1 MYTAA
6 EDRYGK
12 MLYRRA
18 GKSGLEMPLFTLGF
32 WHNFGESGDYE
43 EMRRMVYTAFDNGVT
58 SFDLANNYG
67 PPGGEAE
74 RNFGR
79 ILKDGLSSYRDELII
94 STKAGYPMWPG
105 PYGKGGGK
113 KYLVSSLDQSL
124 KRMGL
129 DYVDIFYHHCPDPDT
144 PMDETA
150 DALAYIVQ
158 SGRALYIALSK
169 YDAKGVAQ
177 MTELL
182 SHYHVHPVLDQ
193 VRYSILDRAFDR
205 DNLFVNLDRL
215 GVGSAIFSPLAQGL
229 LTDKYISG
237 DVPVNSRAHEN
248 VYLKES
254 VITAG
259 LIARLEELRKI
270 ASARGQSLSQMALS
284 FVLAQRS
291 VSTVLIGARNTEQL
305 MENLRTLETDIR
317 ISDDE
322 MREILSYA

>member
-237 DVPVNSRAHEN
+237 EVPVNSRAHEN

>member
-18 GKSGLEMPLFTLGF
+18 GKSGLEMPVFTLGF
-32 WHNFGESGDYE
+32 WHNFGESGDYD

-79 ILKDGLSSYRDELII
+79 ILKDGLSSYRDEVLI

-144 PMDETA
+144 PMEETA

-169 YDAKGVAQ
+169 YDAKGMAQ

-182 SHYHVHPVLDQ
+182 SHYHVHPVLNQ

-237 DVPVNSRAHEN
+237 EVPVNSRAHEN

>member
-18 GKSGLEMPLFTLGF
+18 GESGLEMPVFTLGF

-79 ILKDGLSSYRDELII
+79 ILKDGLSSYRDEIII

-182 SHYHVHPVLDQ
+182 SHYHVHPVLNQ

-237 DVPVNSRAHEN
+237 EVPVNSRAHEN

>member
-18 GKSGLEMPLFTLGF
+18 GESGLEMPVFTLGF

-79 ILKDGLSSYRDELII
+79 ILKDGLSSYRDEIII

-129 DYVDIFYHHCPDPDT
+129 DYVDVFYHHCPDPDT

-182 SHYHVHPVLDQ
+182 SHYHVHPVLNQ

-205 DNLFVNLDRL
+205 DNLFVNLNRL

-237 DVPVNSRAHEN
+237 EVPVNSRAHEN

>member
-18 GKSGLEMPLFTLGF
+18 GKSGLEMPVFTLGF
-32 WHNFGESGDYE
+32 WHNFGESGDYD

-79 ILKDGLSSYRDELII
+79 ILKDGLSSYRDEII
-94 STKAGYPMWPG
+94 VSTKAGYPMWPG

-144 PMDETA
+144 PMEETA

-169 YDAKGVAQ
+169 YDAKGMAQ

-182 SHYHVHPVLDQ
+182 SHYHVHPVLNQ
-193 VRYSILDRAFDR
+193 VRYSILDRTFDR

-237 DVPVNSRAHEN
+237 EVPVNSRAHEN

>member
-18 GKSGLEMPLFTLGF
+18 GESGLEMPVFTLGF
-32 WHNFGESGDYE
+32 WHNFGESGDYD

-79 ILKDGLSSYRDELII
+79 ILKDGLSSYRDEIII

-129 DYVDIFYHHCPDPDT
+129 DYVDVFYHHCPDPDT

-182 SHYHVHPVLDQ
+182 SHYHVHPVLNQ

-205 DNLFVNLDRL
+205 DNLFVNLNRL

-229 LTDKYISG
+229 LTGKYISG
-237 DVPVNSRAHEN
+237 EVPVNSRAHEN

>member
-18 GKSGLEMPLFTLGF
+18 GESGLEMPVFTLGF

-79 ILKDGLSSYRDELII
+79 ILKDGLSSYRDEIII

-182 SHYHVHPVLDQ
+182 SHYHVHPVLNQ

-205 DNLFVNLDRL
+205 DNLSVNLDRL
-215 GVGSAIFSPLAQGL
+215 GVGSAIFFPLAQGL

-237 DVPVNSRAHEN
+237 EVPVNSRAHEN

>member
-18 GKSGLEMPLFTLGF
+18 GESGLEMPVFTLGF

-79 ILKDGLSSYRDELII
+79 ILKDGLSSYRDEIII

-129 DYVDIFYHHCPDPDT
+129 DYVDVFYHHCPDPDT

-182 SHYHVHPVLDQ
+182 SHYHVHPVLNQ

-237 DVPVNSRAHEN
+237 EVPVNSRAHEN

>member
-18 GKSGLEMPLFTLGF
+18 GESGLEMPVFTLGF
-32 WHNFGESGDYE
+32 WHNFGESGDYD

-79 ILKDGLSSYRDELII
+79 ILKDGLSSYRDEIII

-182 SHYHVHPVLDQ
+182 SHYHVHPVLNQ

-237 DVPVNSRAHEN
+237 EVPVNSRAHEN

>member
-18 GKSGLEMPLFTLGF
+18 GESGLEMSVFTLGF

-79 ILKDGLSSYRDELII
+79 ILKDGLSSYRDEIII

-237 DVPVNSRAHEN
+237 EVPVNSRAHEN

>member
-18 GKSGLEMPLFTLGF
+18 GESGLEMPVFTLGF
-32 WHNFGESGDYE
+32 WHNFGESGDYD
-43 EMRRMVYTAFDNGVT
+43 EMRRMIYTAFDNGVT

-79 ILKDGLSSYRDELII
+79 ILKDGLSSYRDEIII

-182 SHYHVHPVLDQ
+182 SHYHVHPVLNQ

-237 DVPVNSRAHEN
+237 EVPVNSRAHEN

>member
-18 GKSGLEMPLFTLGF
+18 GESGLEMPVFTLGF

-79 ILKDGLSSYRDELII
+79 ILKDGLSSYRDEIII

-144 PMDETA
+144 PMVKGSGGVLMLEKMIDDVSFPCVLCGKCVEHCPMGLMPNKMFRNIKYGNYQA
-150 DALAYIVQ
+150 AMDYGLMDCKECGCCAFSCPSHIPLVQ
-158 SGRALYIALSK
+158 GFKLGKKMGRK
-169 YDAKGVAQ
+169 AK
-177 MTELL
+177 
-182 SHYHVHPVLDQ
+182 
-193 VRYSILDRAFDR
+193 
-205 DNLFVNLDRL
+205 
-215 GVGSAIFSPLAQGL
+215 
-229 LTDKYISG
+229 
-237 DVPVNSRAHEN
+237 
-248 VYLKES
+248 
-254 VITAG
+254 
-259 LIARLEELRKI
+259 
-270 ASARGQSLSQMALS
+270 
-284 FVLAQRS
+284 
-291 VSTVLIGARNTEQL
+291 
-305 MENLRTLETDIR
+305 
-317 ISDDE
+317 
-322 MREILSYA
+322 

>member
-182 SHYHVHPVLDQ
+182 SHYHVHPVLNQ

-237 DVPVNSRAHEN
+237 EVPVNSRAHEN

>member
-18 GKSGLEMPLFTLGF
+18 GESGLEMPVFTLGF

-79 ILKDGLSSYRDELII
+79 ILKDGLSSYRDEIII

-129 DYVDIFYHHCPDPDT
+129 DYVDVFYHHCPDPDT

-182 SHYHVHPVLDQ
+182 SHYHVHPVLNQ
-193 VRYSILDRAFDR
+193 VRYSILDRALDR
-205 DNLFVNLDRL
+205 DNLFVNLNRL

-237 DVPVNSRAHEN
+237 EVPVNSRAHEN

>member
-18 GKSGLEMPLFTLGF
+18 GKSGLEMPVFTLGF

-79 ILKDGLSSYRDELII
+79 ILKDGLSSYRDEIII

-182 SHYHVHPVLDQ
+182 SHYHVHPVLNQ

-237 DVPVNSRAHEN
+237 EVPVNSRAHEN

>member
-18 GKSGLEMPLFTLGF
+18 GESGLEMPLFTLGF

-79 ILKDGLSSYRDELII
+79 ILKDGLSSYRDEIII

-182 SHYHVHPVLDQ
+182 SHYHVHPVLNQ

-237 DVPVNSRAHEN
+237 EVPVNSRAHEN

>member
-18 GKSGLEMPLFTLGF
+18 GKSGLEMPVFTLGF
-32 WHNFGESGDYE
+32 WHNFGESGDYD

-79 ILKDGLSSYRDELII
+79 ILKDGLSSYRDEVLI

-144 PMDETA
+144 PMEETA

-169 YDAKGVAQ
+169 YDAKGMAQ
-177 MTELL
+177 MAELL
-182 SHYHVHPVLDQ
+182 SHYHVHPVLNQ

-237 DVPVNSRAHEN
+237 EVPVNSRAHEN

-322 MREILSYA
+322 MREILSYS

>member
-18 GKSGLEMPLFTLGF
+18 GKSGLEMPVFTLGF
-32 WHNFGESGDYE
+32 WHNFGESGDYD

-79 ILKDGLSSYRDELII
+79 ILKDGLSSYRDEVLI

-144 PMDETA
+144 PMEETA

-169 YDAKGVAQ
+169 YDAKGMAQ
-177 MTELL
+177 MAELL
-182 SHYHVHPVLDQ
+182 SHYHVHPVLNQ

-237 DVPVNSRAHEN
+237 EVPVNSRAHEN

>member
-18 GKSGLEMPLFTLGF
+18 GRSGLEMPVFTLGF
-32 WHNFGESGDYE
+32 WHNFGESGDYD

-79 ILKDGLSSYRDELII
+79 ILKDGLSSYRDEVLI

-144 PMDETA
+144 PMEETA

-169 YDAKGVAQ
+169 YDAKGMAQ

-182 SHYHVHPVLDQ
+182 SHYHVHPVLNQ

-237 DVPVNSRAHEN
+237 EVPVNSRAHEN

>member
-1 MYTAA
+1 
-6 EDRYGK
+6 
-12 MLYRRA
+12 
-18 GKSGLEMPLFTLGF
+18 
-32 WHNFGESGDYE
+32 
-43 EMRRMVYTAFDNGVT
+43 
-58 SFDLANNYG
+58 
-67 PPGGEAE
+67 
-74 RNFGR
+74 
-79 ILKDGLSSYRDELII
+79 
-94 STKAGYPMWPG
+94 MWPG

-182 SHYHVHPVLDQ
+182 SHYHVHPVLNQ

-237 DVPVNSRAHEN
+237 EVPVNSRAHEN

>member
-18 GKSGLEMPLFTLGF
+18 GKSGLEMPVFTLGF
-32 WHNFGESGDYE
+32 WHNFGESGDYD

-79 ILKDGLSSYRDELII
+79 ILKDGLSSYRDEVLI

-144 PMDETA
+144 PMEETA

-169 YDAKGVAQ
+169 YEAKGMAQ

-182 SHYHVHPVLDQ
+182 SHYHVHPVLNQ

-237 DVPVNSRAHEN
+237 EVPVNSRAHEN

>member
-1 MYTAA
+1 MQGTRFPGFCHA
-6 EDRYGK
+6 EEFVEPSGQGGRATEKTLVKLQIKHGK
-12 MLYRRA
+12 PNPILRA
-18 GKSGLEMPLFTLGF
+18 VFFIVFGKAVP
-32 WHNFGESGDYE
+32 
-43 EMRRMVYTAFDNGVT
+43 
-58 SFDLANNYG
+58 
-67 PPGGEAE
+67 
-74 RNFGR
+74 
-79 ILKDGLSSYRDELII
+79 
-94 STKAGYPMWPG
+94 
-105 PYGKGGGK
+105 
-113 KYLVSSLDQSL
+113 
-124 KRMGL
+124 
-129 DYVDIFYHHCPDPDT
+129 VDIIF
-144 PMDETA
+144 
-150 DALAYIVQ
+150 
-158 SGRALYIALSK
+158 GLY
-169 YDAKGVAQ
+169 
-177 MTELL
+177 
-182 SHYHVHPVLDQ
+182 
-193 VRYSILDRAFDR
+193 FDR

-229 LTDKYISG
+229 LTNKYISG
-237 DVPVNSRAHEN
+237 EVPVNSRAHEN

>member
-18 GKSGLEMPLFTLGF
+18 GESGLEMPVFTLGF

-79 ILKDGLSSYRDELII
+79 ILKDGLSSYRDEIII

-182 SHYHVHPVLDQ
+182 SHYHVHPVLNQ

-237 DVPVNSRAHEN
+237 EVPVNSRAHEN

-284 FVLAQRS
+284 FVLTQRS

>member
-18 GKSGLEMPLFTLGF
+18 GESGLEMPVFTLGF

-79 ILKDGLSSYRDELII
+79 ILKDGLSSYRDEIII

-182 SHYHVHPVLDQ
+182 SHYHVHPVLNQ

-205 DNLFVNLDRL
+205 DNLFVNLNRL

-237 DVPVNSRAHEN
+237 EVPVNSRAHEN

>member
-6 EDRYGK
+6 EYRYGK

-18 GKSGLEMPLFTLGF
+18 GKSGLEMPVFTLGF
-32 WHNFGESGDYE
+32 WHNFGESGDYD

-79 ILKDGLSSYRDELII
+79 ILKDGLSSYRDEII
-94 STKAGYPMWPG
+94 VSTKAGYPMWPG

-144 PMDETA
+144 PMEETA

-169 YDAKGVAQ
+169 YDAKGMAQ

-182 SHYHVHPVLDQ
+182 SHYHVHPVLNQ

-205 DNLFVNLDRL
+205 DNLFVNLDWL

-237 DVPVNSRAHEN
+237 EVPANSRAHEN

-259 LIARLEELRKI
+259 LIVRLEELRKI

>member
-18 GKSGLEMPLFTLGF
+18 GESGLEMPVFTLGF

-79 ILKDGLSSYRDELII
+79 ILKDGLSSYRDEIII

-237 DVPVNSRAHEN
+237 EVPVNSRAHEN